1 MRIASLLPSATEI
14 VCSIGLKDS
23 LVAVS
28 HECDYPLG
36 VRNVERV
43 TRNTLEDIGNNS
55 AEIDHHIR
63 TAIHQGSSLFT
74 LDHEALERLR
84 PELILTQELCK
95 VCAISYEE
103 VSETVTLIDAD
114 TKIVS
119 IEPKNLLQICDSI
132 VEIGRLTEREK
143 MAVSV
148 ADELKQRLS
157 DLQQN
162 TGGIPKRPRVLC
174 LEWLDPLMVAGHWVP
189 DMVRIAGGE
198 DVLGTNSGPSY
209 RISWDA
215 IIESRPDFIIAMPCG
230 FDLEETV
237 NEFRTLN
244 WPPEWTSLAAVKNRN
259 VFAVDGSSYF
269 NRPGPRVVDG
279 IEVLLS
285 ILNRPK
291 STAEPNRSLYTRL
304 Y

>member
-14 VCSIGLKDS
+14 VCSIGLTDS

-28 HECDYPLG
+28 HECDYPLA
-36 VRNVERV
+36 VRNIERV
-43 TRNTLEDIGNNS
+43 TRNTFDNIGNNS
-55 AEIDHHIR
+55 TEIDHHIR

-95 VCAISYEE
+95 VCAVSYEE

-114 TKIVS
+114 ARIVS
-119 IEPKNLLQICDSI
+119 IEPTNLCQI
-132 VEIGRLTEREK
+132 VEIGRLTEREQL
-143 MAVSV
+143 AVSV
-148 ADELKQRLS
+148 VDDLKQRLS
-157 DLQQN
+157 DIQQT
-162 TGGIPKRPRVLC
+162 TGDISKRPRVLC
-174 LEWLDPLMVAGHWVP
+174 LEWLDPPMVAGHWVP
-189 DMVRIAGGE
+189 DMVRLAGGE
-198 DVLGTNSGPSY
+198 DVLGPHSRPSY

-215 IIESRPDFIIAMPCG
+215 IIEACPDFIIAMPCG

-237 NEFRTLN
+237 NEIRALN
-244 WPPEWTSLAAVKNRN
+244 WPPEWTTLAAVRNRN

-279 IEVLLS
+279 VEVLFS
-285 ILNRPK
+285 ILQRPK
-291 STAEPNRSLYTRL
+291 STAESNRSLYTRM